1 MMLLKSNSTTLL
13 CILALVVLDISCS
26 SNDDP
31 QPADCSGLQVE
42 VPTANLTPPSGC
54 TSTDGSIK
62 ASASGGTEPYQYSI
76 DGGSVFQASAEF
88 KNLSAGTY
96 SIVVKDANDCSTTL
110 ENITLTNP
118 GTTLKVNEAVVSG
131 GGCKTTTGSIT
142 INATGGQAPYQ
153 YSSNGT
159 SFGSSSTL
167 NNLTAGTYT
176 ITVKDALG
184 CLASK
189 GDVKIL
195 SGVSYETQIKPIL
208 QTNCIKSGCHDGGN
222 SLPNWS
228 NLATVQSNAS
238 NIKTKV
244 LNGSMPKDGTLTQ
257 QQKDLIACWV
267 DDGAPSN

>member
-1 MMLLKSNSTTLL
+1 MFLKSKPSTLF
-13 CILALVVLDISCS
+13 CILALVVLDVSCS

-31 QPADCSGLQVE
+31 QPTDCSTLLLE
-42 VPTANLTPPSGC
+42 VPSANLTPPSGC
-54 TSTDGSIK
+54 TTADGSIK
-62 ASASGGTEPYQYSI
+62 AQASGGTEPYQYSVN
-76 DGGSVFQASAEF
+76 GGTAFQASGEF
-88 KNLSAGTY
+88 KNLAAGTY
-96 SIVVKDANDCSTTL
+96 SITVKDANNCSTTL
-110 ENITLTNP
+110 ENLTLANS
-118 GTTLKVNEAVVSG
+118 GTTLKVNEALASG
-131 GGCKTTTGSIT
+131 GGCKTNTGAIT
-142 INATGGQAPYQ
+142 VNASGGQAPYQ

-159 SFGSSSTL
+159 TFGSSATL
-167 NNLTAGTYT
+167 SNLAAGTYT

-184 CLASK
+184 CLATK
-189 GDVKIL
+189 GDVKVL

-208 QTNCIKSGCHDGGN
+208 QTNCIKSGCHDGGS

-267 DDGAPSN
+267 DDGAPGN

>member
-1 MMLLKSNSTTLL
+1 MILKSKPSTFF
-13 CILALVVLDISCS
+13 CILALVVLDLSCS

-31 QPADCSGLQVE
+31 KPADCSTLLLE
-42 VPTANLTPPSGC
+42 VPAANLIPPSAC
-54 TSTDGSIK
+54 ASADGSIK
-62 ASASGGTEPYQYSI
+62 AQASGGVEPYQYSV
-76 DGGSVFQASAEF
+76 DGGTVFQASAEF
-88 KNLSAGTY
+88 KNLAAGTY
-96 SIVVKDANDCSTTL
+96 SITVKDANNCSTTL
-110 ENITLTNP
+110 ENVTLTNP
-118 GTTLKVNEAVVSG
+118 GTTLRVNEALASG

-142 INATGGQAPYQ
+142 ITVTGGQAPYQ
-153 YSSNGT
+153 YSTNGT

-208 QTNCIKSGCHDGGN
+208 QTNCNKSGCHDGGS

-228 NLATVQSNAS
+228 NLATVQSNAAS
-238 NIKTKV
+238 IKTRV

-267 DDGAPSN
+267 DDGAPGN

>member
-1 MMLLKSNSTTLL
+1 MYLRIKISTLL
-13 CILALVVLDISCS
+13 SISALFLLDMSCS

-31 QPADCSGLQVE
+31 KPADCTGLQLE
-42 VPTANLTPPSGC
+42 VPAANLTPPTGC
-54 TSTDGSIK
+54 TSSDGSIT
-62 ASASGGTEPYQYSI
+62 AVASGGVEPYQYSI
-76 DGGSVFQASAEF
+76 DGGTIFQASAEF
-88 KNLSAGTY
+88 RNLSAGTY
-96 SIVVKDANDCSTTL
+96 SITAKDVNDCSATL
-110 ENITLTNP
+110 ENIILANP
-118 GTTLKVNEAVVSG
+118 ATTLKISEALTSG
-131 GGCKTTTGSIT
+131 GGCKTTTGSISVT
-142 INATGGQAPYQ
+142 ATGGQPPYQ

-167 NNLTAGTYT
+167 EGLSAGTYT
-176 ITVKDALG
+176 ITVKDAIG
-184 CLASK
+184 CLATK
-189 GDVKIL
+189 GSVKIL

-208 QTNCIKSGCHDGGN
+208 QTNCIKSGCHDGGG

-267 DDGAPSN
+267 DDGALDN

>member
-1 MMLLKSNSTTLL
+1 MLLKSKPSTLF
-13 CILALVVLDISCS
+13 CILFLVVLDISCS

-31 QPADCSGLQVE
+31 QPGDCSTLLVE
-42 VPTANLTPPSGC
+42 VPSANLTPPSGC
-54 TSTDGSIK
+54 TSSDGSIK
-62 ASASGGTEPYQYSI
+62 AQASGGTEPYQYSA
-76 DGGSVFQASAEF
+76 DGGTVFQASGEF
-88 KNLSAGTY
+88 KNLTAGTY
-96 SIVVKDANDCSTTL
+96 SITVKDANNCSFTL
-110 ENITLTNP
+110 ENVTLTNP
-118 GTTLKVNEAVVSG
+118 GTTLKVNEALASG

-142 INATGGQAPYQ
+142 ISATGGQAPYQ

-159 SFGSSSTL
+159 TFGSSATL
-167 NNLTAGTYT
+167 NNLTSGTYT

-184 CLASK
+184 CLATK

-222 SLPNWS
+222 SLPNWG

-267 DDGAPSN
+267 DDGAPGN